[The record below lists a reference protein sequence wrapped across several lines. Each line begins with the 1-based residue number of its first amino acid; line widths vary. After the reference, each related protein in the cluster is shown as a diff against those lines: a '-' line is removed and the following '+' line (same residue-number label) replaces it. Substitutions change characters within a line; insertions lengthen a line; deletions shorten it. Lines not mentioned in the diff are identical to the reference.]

1 MWTRAAFMRQQAG
14 GWKGVAR
21 AVWVVAE
28 RNWLQVPSICWRLHH
43 QKAVGTNHV
52 KMFTV
57 GEVCAFFH
65 VILPSGEGG

>member
-1 MWTRAAFMRQQAG
+1 MRQLAG
-14 GWKGVAR
+14 GQKGVAR

-28 RNWLQVPSICWRLHH
+28 RNRLQVSLICRRLRH
-43 QKAVGTNHV
+43 QTVVATNHV
-52 KMFTV
+52 KIFTV

>member
-1 MWTRAAFMRQQAG
+1 MREQAG

-57 GEVCAFFH
+57 GEAWTIFH
-65 VILPSGEGG
+65 ANLPSGGRG